1 MKCRS
6 IFRYNK
12 LSELN
17 VPEPVMRLFC
27 AMWNSGKEILN
38 AVDPVCDKN
47 YKNAFIHA
55 ENAEILFKF
64 LPDLTDGM

>member
-27 AMWNSGKEILN
+27 AMWNSGKEILD

-47 YKNAFIHA
+47 YKNDWQ
-55 ENAEILFKF
+55 N
-64 LPDLTDGM
+64 T